1 MVRDLIDNMIL
12 PTIRDLLNAEDPPT
26 PQPILEQVIMVYGN
40 IVGEEVEFRDNVIS
54 QNVIPPIVRILSESE
69 NGSTMMQN
77 ATWCLVSFLKGDPA
91 PQTKFTEQMI
101 PTLIETLLRTDMDK
115 VMGHV
120 LAGLNLFF

>member
-1 MVRDLIDNMIL
+1 
-12 PTIRDLLNAEDPPT
+12 
-26 PQPILEQVIMVYGN
+26 MVYGN

-69 NGSTMMQN
+69 NGSTLMEN